1 MNRIE
6 ITFQPDGK
14 RVAINAGETLM
25 DGAKRGGVDIQ
36 AICGGTAICGKCKVI
51 INPEQILINPIT
63 DDEKRLLTPLE
74 IQKGY
79 RLACSVI
86 PTGNINVEIPLSSR
100 IGKQRLQVEGIEVPV
115 EFEPNIQKLVLQIT
129 PPSLHDL
136 RSDGERILDEVHKI
150 LDNEVTLDY
159 NVLHR
164 IPRILRNGNWVVT
177 VTIWNNQKIIEIE
190 PGMTFEKNYCIALDI
205 GTTKIAAYLIN
216 LYDGNLVASD
226 SMMNPQIPYGED
238 VISRITRTEESNL
251 LSDLVVNG
259 INKLLESLC
268 EKADVRLN
276 WIYEVSV
283 VGNTAM
289 HHIFLR
295 IPSEYLAVSPY
306 VPVIRTPLNIPAE
319 KLGLDIFPYGNV
331 YVFPIIAGFVGGDK
345 VAEILATEIYKSD
358 EICLTLDIGTNT
370 EIALGNKDDILTC
383 SCASGPA
390 FEGAYIKHGMR
401 AATGAIERI
410 KIDPETF
417 EVTYK
422 TIEDEKPRGICGS
435 AIIDVLSEMFKAEI
449 IDHRGRINTSLS
461 TPRIVKTEDSVNFVI
476 AWKDETI
483 LEEDLVIR
491 QEDLKQLQL
500 AKAAMHTG
508 AAILLKN
515 KGLKK
520 EDIAH
525 IFIAGAFG
533 SYVDPEA
540 AITIGMIPDV
550 PIEKIKSVGNAAG
563 TGARLALLSRKSRET
578 AEEIARKVRYLE
590 LVLDPDFT
598 REYAKSMYIPHK
610 DRISPKN

>member
-1 MNRIE
+1 MTKTE

-14 RVAINAGETLM
+14 RVSIDVGETIM
-25 DGAKRGGVDIQ
+25 DGAKRGGIDIQ
-36 AICGGTAICGKCKVI
+36 SICGGTAICGKCKVL
-51 INPEQILINPIT
+51 INPGQDLVNPIT
-63 DDEKRLLTPLE
+63 DDEKRLLTQLE
-74 IQKGY
+74 IQKSY
-79 RLACSVI
+79 RLACCVI
-86 PTGNINVEIPLSSR
+86 PQGNIYVEIPPSSR

-115 EFEPNIQKLVLQIT
+115 EFEPLIQKLGLKIA
-129 PPSLHDL
+129 PPSLQDL
-136 RSDGERILDEVHKI
+136 RSDGERILDEVRKI
-150 LDNEVTLDY
+150 FDYDIKFDN
-159 NVLHR
+159 NVIHR
-164 IPRILRNGNWVVT
+164 IPHILRNGNWVVT
-177 VTIWNNQKIIEIE
+177 VTIWNNQKIIDIE
-190 PGMTFEKNYCIALDI
+190 PNMTFENNYGVALDI
-205 GTTKIAAYLIN
+205 GTTKIAAYLVN
-216 LYDGNLVASD
+216 LYDGSLLASD

-238 VISRITRTEESNL
+238 VISRITLTKEFALLSNL
-251 LSDLVVNG
+251 VVDV
-259 INKLLESLC
+259 INQLIESLC
-268 EKADVRLN
+268 EKADIKLN
-276 WIYEVSV
+276 WIYEVSI

-289 HHIFLR
+289 HHLFLR
-295 IPSEYLAVSPY
+295 IPPEYLAVAPY
-306 VPVIRTPLNIPAE
+306 VPVIRQPLNIPAE
-319 KLGLDIFPYGNV
+319 KLALNIFPYGNA

-370 EIALGNKDDILTC
+370 EIALGNKEDILVC

-390 FEGAYIKHGMR
+390 FEGAYIRHGMR

-422 TIEDEKPRGICGS
+422 TIDNEKPRGICGS
-435 AIIDVLSEMFKAEI
+435 AIVDVLSEMFKAEI

-461 TPRIVKTEDSVNFVI
+461 NTRIVDTKDGAKFII
-476 AWKDETI
+476 AWQEDTV
-483 LEEDLVIR
+483 LEEDLFIT

-515 KGLKK
+515 KGMKK

-525 IFIAGAFG
+525 VFIAGAFG

-540 AITIGMIPDV
+540 AVNIGMIPDV
-550 PIEKIKSVGNAAG
+550 PIEIIKSVGNAAG
-563 TGARLALLSRKSRET
+563 TGARLALLSKRSREN

-610 DRISPKN
+610 DRISPRK

>member
-1 MNRIE
+1 MNQIE

-25 DGAKRGGVDIQ
+25 DGAKKGGIDIQ

-51 INPEQILINPIT
+51 INPKQNLINPIT
-63 DDEKRLLTPLE
+63 DDEKRLLTTLE

-86 PTGNINVEIPLSSR
+86 PRESISVEIPITSR
-100 IGKQRLQVEGIEVPV
+100 TGKQRLQVEGIDVPV
-115 EFEPNIQKLVLQIT
+115 EFEPLIQKFGLQIT

-136 RSDGERILDEVHKI
+136 RSDGERILDEICKVLNIEVSIDHNI
-150 LDNEVTLDY
+150 LP
-159 NVLHR
+159 R
-164 IPRILRNGNWVVT
+164 IPRILRKGNWVVT

-190 PGMTFEKNYCIALDI
+190 PGMTFENNYGIALDI
-205 GTTKIAAYLIN
+205 GTTKIAAYLVN
-216 LYDGNLVASD
+216 LYDGSLVASD

-238 VISRITRTEESNL
+238 VISRITLTEKSNL
-251 LSDLVVNG
+251 LSDLVVGG
-259 INKLLESLC
+259 INQLIESIC
-268 EKADVRLN
+268 EKADVKLN
-276 WIYEVSV
+276 WIYEISI

-306 VPVIRTPLNIPAE
+306 VPVIRTPLNIKAE
-319 KLGLDIFPYGNV
+319 RLGLNIFPLGNV

-345 VAEILATEIYKSD
+345 VAEILATGIYKSE

-410 KIDPETF
+410 KIDSSSF
-417 EVTYK
+417 EVIYS

-435 AIIDVLSEMFKAEI
+435 AIIDMLSEMFKTEL
-449 IDHRGRINTSLS
+449 IDHRGRINTSLP
-461 TPRIVKTEDSVNFVI
+461 TPRIVNTEDGANFVI
-476 AWKDETI
+476 AWQEETV

-491 QEDLKQLQL
+491 QEDIKQLQL

-515 KGLKK
+515 KGIKK
-520 EDIAH
+520 EDITKV
-525 IFIAGAFG
+525 FIAGAFG

-540 AITIGMIPDV
+540 AVTIGMIPDV
-550 PIEKIKSVGNAAG
+550 PIEKTKSVGNAAG
-563 TGARLALLSRKSRET
+563 TGARLALLSRKSRAT
-578 AEEIARKVRYLE
+578 AEEIARKIRYLE

>member
-1 MNRIE
+1 MNQIE

-14 RVAINAGETLM
+14 RVSIAADETIM
-25 DGAKRGGVDIQ
+25 DGAKSGGIDIQ

-51 INPEQILINPIT
+51 INPEQVLVNPIT
-63 DDEKRLLTPLE
+63 DDEKKLLTQLE

-79 RLACSVI
+79 RLACRAV
-86 PTGNINVEIPLSSR
+86 PFGNISVEIPLSSR
-100 IGKQRLQVEGIEVPV
+100 TGKQRLQVEGIEVPV
-115 EFEPNIQKLVLQIT
+115 EFDPPVQKLVLKIT
-129 PPSLHDL
+129 PPSLQDL
-136 RSDGERILDEVHKI
+136 RSDGERIVDEVHKI
-150 LDNEVTLDY
+150 LGHKVMIDY
-159 NVLHR
+159 NVFQR
-164 IPRILRNGNWVVT
+164 IPHVLRDENWLATVT
-177 VTIWNNQKIIEIE
+177 VWNNHKIIDIE
-190 PGMTFEKNYCIALDI
+190 PGITFEKNFGIALDV
-205 GTTKIAAYLIN
+205 GTTKIAAYLVN
-216 LYDGNLVASD
+216 LYDGRLMASD
-226 SMMNPQIPYGED
+226 AIMNPQIPYGED
-238 VISRITRTEESNL
+238 VIARITFSKESNL
-251 LSDLVVNG
+251 LSDLVVSG
-259 INKLLESLC
+259 INQLIESIC
-268 EKADVRLN
+268 EKADIKLN
-276 WIYEVSV
+276 WIYEISV

-295 IPSEYLAVSPY
+295 IPSEYLAVAPY
-306 VPVIRTPLNIPAE
+306 VPVVRKPLNIHAE
-319 KLGLDIFPYGNV
+319 KLRLNIFPYGNV

-370 EIALGNKDDILTC
+370 EIALGNKDDILVC

-390 FEGAYIKHGMR
+390 FEGRYIKYGMR

-435 AIIDVLSEMFKAEI
+435 AIIDVLSEMFKAKI
-449 IDHRGRINTSLS
+449 INHRGRINTSLS
-461 TPRIVKTEDSVNFVI
+461 TPRIVNTEAGANFVI
-476 AWKDETI
+476 AWKEETI
-483 LEEDLVIR
+483 LEEDLTIT
-491 QEDLKQLQL
+491 QEGLRQLQL

-520 EDIAH
+520 EDIEH

-540 AITIGMIPDV
+540 AVNIGMIPDV

-563 TGARLALLSRKSRET
+563 TGARLALLSKKSRNT

-610 DRISPKN
+610 DRISPKK